1 MVSAHELTR
10 LDLADKRRIMSA
22 LLRSTFDA
30 PRSLPLSYAQQQLWF
45 MDQLQPGSAVYNIP
59 LYVPFP
65 GALDADAL
73 QRALETL
80 TQRHDMLRA
89 RFAAGDDEPVQI
101 VEPEVEVDLPLA
113 DLSRVPAGER
123 RAALSRLLN
132 DEVQAPFDLASGVCV
147 RYKLIRLDPGDH
159 VLSVTMHH
167 IITDAW
173 SLGVFVSELRTVYEA
188 YRGGRQSAP
197 LAPLQLEY
205 SDYARWQ
212 RATLR
217 GLRLNKLVAY
227 WKGQLAGAPPVLHLP
242 TDHPRPLD
250 QTFNGTL
257 AGFVFDDELS
267 AALIALARRYHVT
280 LFMLLL
286 ACYYTLLYRYTGQD
300 DIIVGAPVA
309 GRQHTE
315 LEPIIGIFI
324 NTLILRAELQDS
336 HTFEDVVKKVQRTTL
351 DAFEHQALPFP
362 KLVDELNVERVP
374 GYPPLYQVVFN
385 FQNASLIE
393 SSDPFAE
400 GESLVRDGFPLVHS
414 NTSKVDL
421 NLTITQRDAGISGGV
436 EYNTDLFDPGTI
448 DAMIAHL
455 EVIAETV
462 VSDPSIPLMDIP
474 LTAAV
479 HDAAVRE
486 RGPVEG
492 GRFSFELSD

>member
-1 MVSAHELTR
+1 MTRARSRVMLILEAAIVLQVGHQVEHFAQMFQMHIDGQPPAFAHGLVGR
-10 LDLADKRRIMSA
+10 LDLEWVHFGLTVTIA
-22 LLRSTFDA
+22 L
-30 PRSLPLSYAQQQLWF
+30 
-45 MDQLQPGSAVYNIP
+45 V
-59 LYVPFP
+59 
-65 GALDADAL
+65 
-73 QRALETL
+73 
-80 TQRHDMLRA
+80 
-89 RFAAGDDEPVQI
+89 
-101 VEPEVEVDLPLA
+101 
-113 DLSRVPAGER
+113 
-123 RAALSRLLN
+123 
-132 DEVQAPFDLASGVCV
+132 
-147 RYKLIRLDPGDH
+147 
-159 VLSVTMHH
+159 
-167 IITDAW
+167 
-173 SLGVFVSELRTVYEA
+173 
-188 YRGGRQSAP
+188 
-197 LAPLQLEY
+197 
-205 SDYARWQ
+205 
-212 RATLR
+212 
-217 GLRLNKLVAY
+217 
-227 WKGQLAGAPPVLHLP
+227 
-242 TDHPRPLD
+242 
-250 QTFNGTL
+250 
-257 AGFVFDDELS
+257 
-267 AALIALARRYHVT
+267 ALIALARRYHVT